1 MSAVPTLLKS
11 IASRRTIYALKPE
24 LPAGVTI
31 DEIKEI
37 TESILKHTPSA
48 FNSQPNKVLILTG
61 AAHKKV
67 WEQVVEA
74 IPTDDGKKR
83 PQSARDEAYGSIIFF
98 TDDVITEKLQA
109 QFAAFAAA
117 FPQFADHSSG
127 AAQIHTW
134 TVLHQL
140 GLGSHLQHYNG
151 YVKGALPK
159 EIPVTWSIHAQ
170 LVFGAPAAEPGEKSY
185 AENPVKVFS

>member
-1 MSAVPTLLKS
+1 MTVDNYLKA
-11 IASRRTIYALKPE
+11 IATRRTTYALKPE
-24 LPAGVTI
+24 LPAGVSINDIQRAVQTI
-31 DEIKEI
+31 IRE
-37 TESILKHTPSA
+37 TPTS
-48 FNSQPNKVLILTG
+48 FNSQVNRAIILTG
-61 AAHKKV
+61 EAHKSV
-67 WEQVVEA
+67 WDHVVKNIPGEA
-74 IPTDDGKKR
+74 GKKR